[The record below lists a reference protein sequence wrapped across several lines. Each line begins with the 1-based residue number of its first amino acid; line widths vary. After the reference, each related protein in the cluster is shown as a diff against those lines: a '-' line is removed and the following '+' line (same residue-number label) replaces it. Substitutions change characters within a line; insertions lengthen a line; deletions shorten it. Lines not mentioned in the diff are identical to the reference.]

1 MTNFLTENSIYL
13 VLLIALII
21 WLGLSFYMV
30 VIDRKISKLEQDF
43 INFKEE
49 KQ

>member
-13 VLLIALII
+13 VMIIALII
-21 WLGLSFYMV
+21 WLGLSFYMI
-30 VIDRKISKLEQDF
+30 VIDKKVSQLERDF
-43 INFKEE
+43 INLKEE